1 MSAKAFS
8 LNDAQSAKIQVIE
21 DGSKGS
27 QAVHDLIVA
36 YQANRRSGTANSKTR
51 GEVAGNTKKMY
62 RQKGTGNARHGT
74 SKAPIFVGG
83 GVVFGPRPRSYA
95 KTVNKKV
102 RTVALRRVLGDKINA
117 EQVVSTASFEVSD
130 GKTKSFVAAIDAL
143 GAGCKVLVIG
153 KTFSDETYRAG
164 RNVAWVRLETA
175 ASVNI
180 EQILHSDLIVLVED
194 SFETLA
200 ARTA

>member
-1 MSAKAFS
+1 MAKTLSIDEAKAANLTFV
-8 LNDAQSAKIQVIE
+8 DE
-21 DGSKGS
+21 DGKGN

-36 YQANRRSGTANSKTR
+36 YQANRRSGTACAKTR
-51 GEVAGNTKKMY
+51 GEVSGNTKKMF

-74 SKAPIFVGG
+74 KKAVIFTGG

-102 RTVALRRVLGDKINA
+102 RKLALRRCLGDRIQEGSVNT
-117 EQVVSTASFEVSD
+117 VDSFAIAD
-130 GKTKSFVAAIDAL
+130 GKTKSFLKTINELSQAPTILVVA
-143 GAGCKVLVIG
+143 KH
-153 KTFSDETYRAG
+153 FDEKTYRAA
-164 RNVAWVRLETA
+164 RNVRYVQLETA
-175 ASVNI
+175 ENVNI
-180 EQILHSDLIVLVED
+180 EQLLKYQGIILVED